1 MLWVSVTA
9 AHNVTGSDGDFLN
22 NASGIQFGPYL
33 YLGAK
38 HMVTGL
44 DHLLFLAGVI
54 FFLRKGRD
62 VALYATLFAIGHS
75 ITLLAGVANGWLVNV
90 YLADALIAVSVIYK
104 ALENLRVLDRWRLN
118 LSFAVF
124 GFGLVHG
131 LGLASKLQDLG
142 LDREAIIPNMI
153 AFNLGVEF
161 GQLLAL
167 MFMWML
173 LRPWQQLQGFNA
185 QATVANWCILTV
197 GLILFGHQ
205 LTGYLLSR

>member
-1 MLWVSVTA
+1 MLWASLA
-9 AHNVTGSDGDFLN
+9 PAHNVAGSDGDFLS

-54 FFLRKGRD
+54 FFLRRGRD

-75 ITLLAGVANGWLVNV
+75 ITLLTGVLNGWMVNV
-90 YLADALIAVSVIYK
+90 YLVDAMIAVSVIYK
-104 ALENLRVLDRWRLN
+104 ALENLGVLDRWRVS
-118 LSFAVF
+118 LSLAVF

-131 LGLASKLQDLG
+131 LGLASKLQNLS
-142 LDREAIIPNMI
+142 LDREAIVANMI

-167 MFMWML
+167 LFMWML
-173 LRPWQQLQGFNA
+173 LRPWQHRPSFNA
-185 QATVANWCILTV
+185 QATIANWCVLTT

-205 LTGYLLSR
+205 LTGYSLSR